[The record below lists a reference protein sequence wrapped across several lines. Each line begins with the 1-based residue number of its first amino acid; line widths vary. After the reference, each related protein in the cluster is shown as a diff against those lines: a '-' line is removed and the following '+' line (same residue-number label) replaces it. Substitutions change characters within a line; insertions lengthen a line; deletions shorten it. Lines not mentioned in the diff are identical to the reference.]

1 MENNNLAFQSKELPH
16 SLEVEQAV
24 IGFMLADSHLIPNV
38 VEKVKSEYFY
48 NENLRKIYNVI
59 CTMVANNKQVD
70 VLTVIDE
77 TTKLHLFEDSA
88 EAKRYFFQLGDILHS
103 EGNVETYCNILADKY
118 LIRSLGNVAMSI
130 LNEIYSGENNAQLLI
145 DLAEQKIYDI
155 RQGRDT
161 SGLLPISVA
170 VYEAFDRLGKISGE
184 DREKYIGARTGFTL
198 LDKIT
203 SGLNKSDLII
213 IAARPG
219 MGKTSFVMNI
229 ARNVAR
235 TTEKEVAIFSLE
247 MSKEQLATR
256 MLSTEARISSESF
269 RNGGINTDEWGR
281 IADCASYLSLLPIY
295 IDETA
300 NVTVPQMK
308 AKLRRLKNLGLVII
322 DYLQLMGST
331 SHSDNRVNVV
341 SEITRQLKI
350 MAKELNVPVILLSQL
365 SRAVEGRND
374 KKPVLSDL
382 RDSGSIEQDA
392 DIVLF
397 LYRDAYYNTQSELQN
412 VAECIVAKNRH
423 GELGNVKLM
432 WNGKYTLFSNPEN
445 GTPPE

>member
-24 IGFMLADSHLIPNV
+24 IGFMLADSSLIPNV

-161 SGLLPISVA
+161 SGLLPISAA
-170 VYEAFDRLGKISGE
+170 VFEAYDRLGKISGD
-184 DREKYIGARTGFTL
+184 DREKYIGARTGFIL

-256 MLSTEARISSESF
+256 MLSTEARVSSESF

-300 NVTVPQMK
+300 NITVPQMK

-412 VAECIVAKNRH
+412 VSECIVAKNRH